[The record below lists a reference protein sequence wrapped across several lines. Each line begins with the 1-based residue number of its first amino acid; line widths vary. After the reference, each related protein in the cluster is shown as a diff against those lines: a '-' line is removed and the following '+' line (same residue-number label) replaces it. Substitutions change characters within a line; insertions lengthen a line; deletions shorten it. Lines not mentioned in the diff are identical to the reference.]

1 MGLADDG
8 EREFCCKGRGVALL
22 PLTHTRSFSTSLELV
37 ASSSC
42 SCFWLLIRCAVLVYS
57 FIFLQIYAT
66 DARQLLKILYT
77 FGFVDLDSSH
87 FHRIF
92 VFDREY

>member
-1 MGLADDG
+1 M
-8 EREFCCKGRGVALL
+8 
-22 PLTHTRSFSTSLELV
+22 
-37 ASSSC
+37 
-42 SCFWLLIRCAVLVYS
+42 LVYS

-77 FGFVDLDSSH
+77 NGFVDLDSSN

-92 VFDREY
+92 DSE